1 MSRTLLA
8 FVSGVGRVPHSIER
22 TTEPKLDREF
32 FDSYASALPG
42 LGASTPARATEEQ
55 WAKNRT
61 AEATKKEDE
70 LGAKRRAS
78 GERAS
83 SYLPSVLHLFL
94 TDLLCQTDRQKIRW
108 EMKSNQRISH
118 AASLAVELDPTCL
131 SSNDNLFEK

>member
-42 LGASTPARATEEQ
+42 LGALTPARATEEQ

-61 AEATKKEDE
+61 TEATKKEDE
-70 LGAKRRAS
+70 LGAR
-78 GERAS
+78 ERAARELIS
-83 SYLPSVLHLFL
+83 SLRPASISDRFAMPDRPTENTLGDEIKSENL
-94 TDLLCQTDRQKIRW
+94 TRR
-108 EMKSNQRISH
+108 
-118 AASLAVELDPTCL
+118 LARG
-131 SSNDNLFEK
+131 